1 MIGNLKSKPE
11 RDKIYTI
18 KALFWPATN
27 YLLTEDLQRIK
38 ICNGIYY
45 YGQKYFR
52 YFCIKPSINFPDQW
66 AILFAFTD
74 EQNKQEHPEYEEIV
88 KKLGR
93 RI

>member
-1 MIGNLKSKPE
+1 MFSFGSPPSPNLP
-11 RDKIYTI
+11 II
-18 KALFWPATN
+18 FPFGF
-27 YLLTEDLQRIK
+27 IK

-45 YGQKYFR
+45 YGHKYFR

-88 KKLGR
+88 RKLGR